1 MTPFRVV
8 YAEGVPRVVMAHDV
22 TEAIRLGRLFSTST
36 IRVVTRV

>member
-8 YAEGVPRVVMAHDV
+8 YVDGPPRVVMAHDIA
-22 TEAIRLGRLFSTST
+22 EALRMGRLFSCST